1 MSTNCTYRFHT
12 SEGQVTIQGMAAMKA
27 FLATNGVGAI
37 IKPPSKVK
45 ATARAAIEASA
56 PAQARMSPARAP
68 AFYSQLQ
75 RAIEQVP
82 ARLSTMAA
90 PQWAQWLKANA
101 SKLGVKQDEITWSG
115 IEDYLKLRGKDKI
128 DSAELAAWV
137 GANGVQ
143 ITETTLGNDVD
154 WAVYDPMEREELYFP
169 TEAEARAYAQENS
182 IPSVEV
188 FPKKDRG
195 NPTKYGD
202 YTVPGGAKYR
212 ELLLTLPEKSAPA
225 PEMMYRNGDD
235 IRAKSQAFVDGGFSP
250 DAVAAAANFADNGG
264 SVAEGLRIQDRLIS
278 QGYGYTQAQKDAG
291 QILRTILS
299 GHEKRVASA
308 AAESSRSNYKSSH
321 WDQPNILAHVRVDER
336 TDADG
341 KRVLFVGELQS
352 DWGQEGRKKGFKG
365 EMVPG
370 FQVQWNG
377 RPIITYETQEEA
389 DAHVARA
396 LSGDPSAPVSVA
408 RVMAPKNAQQDA
420 GKVPLA
426 PFVTK
431 TDGWL
436 NLALKRIAML
446 AVEGGYDKVAFIS
459 GKQAADLYK
468 LSNQID
474 RIDHNRNGDGTYN
487 LSAIKDGREVFSK
500 EGVPEDGLE
509 DIVGKEVAQK
519 IVNGDGRRPEE
530 FDEVDRWEPEDD
542 DGGDFDFG
550 ATPPRTLAGLDLE
563 VGGDGMKG
571 FYDQIVPQAISKLL
585 PKLGGG
591 KLSNVTIPS
600 SSSFDRFDAV
610 ENGQV
615 VWTFDSRAPAER
627 WAAESGG
634 RSIRAS
640 GEMLEQTG
648 FEVTD
653 KMRDTVLSGVPL
665 FSRERAAADAESDV
679 DQTQDKYNQRIEA
692 LRELVACLTK

>member
-1 MSTNCTYRFHT
+1 MSANCTYRFHT

-45 ATARAAIEASA
+45 ATAGAAIEASA

-128 DSAELAAWV
+128 DSGELAAWV
-137 GANGVQ
+137 GANGVRVE
-143 ITETTLGNDVD
+143 ETSLGDGG
-154 WAVYDPMEREELYFP
+154 REYTYAEW
-169 TEAEARAYAQENS
+169 AEANYPDTYKKLIEARESGDAESYHYLNRVLSRDWQAGLGRKRASDSA
-182 IPSVEV
+182 
-188 FPKKDRG
+188 
-195 NPTKYGD
+195 KYGD

-212 ELLLTLPEKSAPA
+212 ELLLTLPGSDAKPMSYQEWVAGGMVGEWST
-225 PEMMYRNGDD
+225 NG
-235 IRAKSQAFVDGGFSP
+235 
-250 DAVAAAANFADNGG
+250 AV
-264 SVAEGLRIQDRLIS
+264 QPK
-278 QGYGYTQAQKDAG
+278 TQ
-291 QILRTILS
+291 
-299 GHEKRVASA
+299 
-308 AAESSRSNYKSSH
+308 YKSSH

-336 TDADG
+336 IDADG
-341 KRVLFVGELQS
+341 KRVLFVNEVQS
-352 DWGQEGRKKGFKG
+352 DSGQDRRK
-365 EMVPG
+365 
-370 FQVQWNG
+370 
-377 RPIITYETQEEA
+377 
-389 DAHVARA
+389 
-396 LSGDPSAPVSVA
+396 
-408 RVMAPKNAQQDA
+408 
-420 GKVPLA
+420 GKTNWQA
-426 PFVTK
+426 PFITK
-431 TDGWL
+431 TEGWL

-487 LSAIKDGREVFSK
+487 LSAIKDGREVFAK
-500 EGVPEDGLE
+500 EGVPKAELE

-519 IVNGDGRRPEE
+519 MVDGEGRRTEE
-530 FDEVDRWEPEDD
+530 FDEVDRWESEDYEA
-542 DGGDFDFG
+542 GDFDYD
-550 ATPPRTLAGLDLE
+550 ATPPKTLSGLDLE
-563 VGGDGMKG
+563 VGGEGMKG

-591 KLSNVTIPS
+591 KLTAVGIP
-600 SSSFDRFDAV
+600 DGNAGR
-610 ENGQV
+610 EV
-615 VWTFDSRAPAER
+615 V
-627 WAAESGG
+627 AAEIPGERMWGVYDRQKGQWLSSWDAETYASDPEDADMMGEATAK
-634 RSIRAS
+634 SIAS
-640 GEMLEQTG
+640 AIMRDAGVMLDQTG
-648 FEVTD
+648 FEVTE

-665 FSRERAAADAESDV
+665 FSRERAADAESDV

>member
-12 SEGQVTIQGMAAMKA
+12 RDGQVTIKGMAEMKA
-27 FLATNGVGAI
+27 FLAMNGVGAI

-56 PAQARMSPARAP
+56 PAQARMSAERAP

-82 ARLSTMAA
+82 ERLSTMAA

-101 SKLGVKQDEITWSG
+101 PKLGVKQDEITWSG

-128 DSAELAAWV
+128 DSGELSAWV
-137 GANGVQ
+137 GANGVRVK
-143 ITETTLGNDVD
+143 ETSLGDGG
-154 WAVYDPMEREELYFP
+154 REYTYAEW
-169 TEAEARAYAQENS
+169 AEANYPDTYKKLIEARESGDAESYHYLNRVLSRDWHAGLGRKRAS
-182 IPSVEV
+182 SS
-188 FPKKDRG
+188 
-195 NPTKYGD
+195 TKYGD
-202 YTVPGGAKYR
+202 YTVHGGTKYR
-212 ELLLTLPEKSAPA
+212 EILLTLPTREPRGLNQIAQSMYGKQFGDLDDDEANSVTRAEREEK
-225 PEMMYRNGDD
+225 
-235 IRAKSQAFVDGGFSP
+235 K
-250 DAVAAAANFADNGG
+250 
-264 SVAEGLRIQDRLIS
+264 
-278 QGYGYTQAQKDAG
+278 AG
-291 QILRTILS
+291 
-299 GHEKRVASA
+299 
-308 AAESSRSNYKSSH
+308 NYKSSH

-341 KRVLFVGELQS
+341 KRVLFVNELQS
-352 DWGQEGRKKGFKG
+352 DWGQEGRKKGFA
-365 EMVPG
+365 
-370 FQVQWNG
+370 QA
-377 RPIITYETQEEA
+377 ETARISGVAERDDYGDWRVVWADGTFSGGYSEEG
-389 DAHVARA
+389 ARA
-396 LSGDPSAPVSVA
+396 KAAEGKA
-408 RVMAPKNAQQDA
+408 NAKA
-420 GKVPLA
+420 GVPAA

-431 TDGWL
+431 TEGWL

-459 GKQAADLYK
+459 GKQAADLYQ

-474 RIDHNRNGDGTYN
+474 RIDYNLNDDGTYN
-487 LSAIKDGREVFSK
+487 LSAIKDGREVFAR
-500 EGVPEDGLE
+500 EDVPELELE

-519 IVNGDGRRPEE
+519 IVNGEGRSATPVYRL
-530 FDEVDRWEPEDD
+530 EPEYSDD
-542 DGGDFDFG
+542 DYVDVKS
-550 ATPPRTLAGLDLE
+550 LSGLDLE
-563 VGGDGMKG
+563 VGGEGMKG

-591 KLSNVTIPS
+591 KLSSVAIPS

-615 VWTFDSRAPAER
+615 VWSFSSRAPAER
-627 WAAESGG
+627 WAAESDG

-640 GEMLEQTG
+640 GEMLDQTG
-648 FEVTD
+648 FDVTD

-665 FSRERAAADAESDV
+665 FSRERAGTDAEADV

-692 LRELVACLTK
+692 LRELVACLSK

>member
-101 SKLGVKQDEITWSG
+101 SKLGVKQDEVTWSG

-137 GANGVQ
+137 GANGVRVD
-143 ITETTLGNDVD
+143 ETSLGDGG
-154 WAVYDPMEREELYFP
+154 REYTYAEW
-169 TEAEARAYAQENS
+169 AEANHPDTYKKLIEARESGDAESYHYLNRVLSRDWRAGLGRKRAS
-182 IPSVEV
+182 GS
-188 FPKKDRG
+188 
-195 NPTKYGD
+195 TKYGD
-202 YTVPGGAKYR
+202 YTVPGGTKYR
-212 ELLLTLPEKSAPA
+212 ELLLTLPERTASMQAVTDWQKRMLAKYGDDMSRSMTDAEKAEGVALREAAEAKSA
-225 PEMMYRNGDD
+225 
-235 IRAKSQAFVDGGFSP
+235 SP
-250 DAVAAAANFADNGG
+250 
-264 SVAEGLRIQDRLIS
+264 
-278 QGYGYTQAQKDAG
+278 
-291 QILRTILS
+291 
-299 GHEKRVASA
+299 
-308 AAESSRSNYKSSH
+308 YKSSH
-321 WDQPNILAHVRVDER
+321 WDQRNILAHVRVDER

-341 KRVLFVGELQS
+341 KRVLFVNELQS
-352 DWGQEGRKKGFKG
+352 DWGQEGRKRGFA
-365 EMVPG
+365 
-370 FQVQWNG
+370 QA
-377 RPIITYETQEEA
+377 ETARISGVAERDDYGGWWVAWADGTFSGGYHEEG
-389 DAHVARA
+389 ARA
-396 LSGDPSAPVSVA
+396 RAAEGKSNAKAGTPS
-408 RVMAPKNAQQDA
+408 
-420 GKVPLA
+420 A

-431 TDGWL
+431 TEGWL

-446 AVEGGYDKVAFIS
+446 AVEGGYDKVAFIG

-487 LSAIKDGREVFSK
+487 LSAIKDGREVLSK
-500 EGVPEDGLE
+500 EDVPEDELE

-530 FDEVDRWEPEDD
+530 FDEVDRWESEDD
-542 DGGDFDFG
+542 DGGDFDFN
-550 ATPPRTLAGLDLE
+550 ATPKKTLSGLDLE

-585 PKLGGG
+585 PRLGGE
-591 KLSNVTIPS
+591 KLTKVGIPDGNAGREVVASQVPGEHMWGVYDRQMGQWLS
-600 SSSFDRFDAV
+600 SWDA
-610 ENGQV
+610 E
-615 VWTFDSRAPAER
+615 TYASDPEDAEMMGE
-627 WAAESGG
+627 ATAK
-634 RSIRAS
+634 SIAS
-640 GEMLEQTG
+640 AIMRDAGVMLDQTG

-665 FSRERAAADAESDV
+665 FSRERAADAESDV

>member
-1 MSTNCTYRFHT
+1 MSKNCTYKFHT
-12 SEGQVTIQGMAAMKA
+12 RDGQVTIKGMAEMKA

-56 PAQARMSPARAP
+56 PAKARMSAERAP

-82 ARLSTMAA
+82 ERLSTMAA

-101 SKLGVKQDEITWSG
+101 PKLGVKQDEITWSG

-128 DSAELAAWV
+128 DSGELAAWV
-137 GANGVQ
+137 GANGVRVE
-143 ITETTLGNDVD
+143 ETSLGDGG
-154 WAVYDPMEREELYFP
+154 REYTYAEW
-169 TEAEARAYAQENS
+169 TEANYPDTYKKLIEARESGDAESYHYLNRVLSRDWQAGLGRKRAS
-182 IPSVEV
+182 DSA
-188 FPKKDRG
+188 
-195 NPTKYGD
+195 KYGD
-202 YTVPGGAKYR
+202 YTVPGGTKYR
-212 ELLLTLPEKSAPA
+212 ELLLTLPERATSMQAVTDWQKRMLAKYGYDMSRGMTDAEKAEGVALREAAEAKSAIP
-225 PEMMYRNGDD
+225 
-235 IRAKSQAFVDGGFSP
+235 
-250 DAVAAAANFADNGG
+250 
-264 SVAEGLRIQDRLIS
+264 
-278 QGYGYTQAQKDAG
+278 
-291 QILRTILS
+291 
-299 GHEKRVASA
+299 
-308 AAESSRSNYKSSH
+308 YKSSH

-341 KRVLFVGELQS
+341 KRVLFVNEVQS
-352 DWGQEGRKKGFKG
+352 DSGQDRRK
-365 EMVPG
+365 
-370 FQVQWNG
+370 
-377 RPIITYETQEEA
+377 
-389 DAHVARA
+389 
-396 LSGDPSAPVSVA
+396 
-408 RVMAPKNAQQDA
+408 
-420 GKVPLA
+420 GKTNWQA
-426 PFVTK
+426 PFITK
-431 TDGWL
+431 TEGWL

-459 GKQAADLYK
+459 GKQAADLYQ

-474 RIDHNRNGDGTYN
+474 RIDYNLNDDGTYN
-487 LSAIKDGREVFSK
+487 LSAIKDGREVFAR
-500 EGVPEDGLE
+500 EDVPELELE

-519 IVNGDGRRPEE
+519 IVNGEGRSATP
-530 FDEVDRWEPEDD
+530 VYRWEPEYSDD
-542 DGGDFDFG
+542 DYVDVKS
-550 ATPPRTLAGLDLE
+550 LSGLDLE
-563 VGGDGMKG
+563 VGGEGMKG

-591 KLSNVTIPS
+591 KLSSVTIPS

-610 ENGQV
+610 ENGRV

-634 RSIRAS
+634 RSIRPS
-640 GEMLEQTG
+640 GDMLEQTG

-665 FSRERAAADAESDV
+665 FSRERAGTDAEADV
-679 DQTQDKYNQRIEA
+679 GQTQDKYNRRIEA

>member
-137 GANGVQ
+137 GANGVRVE
-143 ITETTLGNDVD
+143 ETSLGDGGRKYTYAE
-154 WAVYDPMEREELYFP
+154 W
-169 TEAEARAYAQENS
+169 AEANHPDTYKKLIEARESGDAESYHYLNRVLSRDWRAGIGRKRAS
-182 IPSVEV
+182 GS
-188 FPKKDRG
+188 
-195 NPTKYGD
+195 TKYGD

-212 ELLLTLPEKSAPA
+212 EILLTLPTREPRGLNQIAQSMYGKQFGDLDDDEANSVTRAEREEK
-225 PEMMYRNGDD
+225 
-235 IRAKSQAFVDGGFSP
+235 K
-250 DAVAAAANFADNGG
+250 
-264 SVAEGLRIQDRLIS
+264 
-278 QGYGYTQAQKDAG
+278 AG
-291 QILRTILS
+291 
-299 GHEKRVASA
+299 
-308 AAESSRSNYKSSH
+308 NYKSSH
-321 WDQPNILAHVRVDER
+321 WDHPNILAHVRVDER

-341 KRVLFVGELQS
+341 KRVLFVNEVQS
-352 DWGQEGRKKGFKG
+352 DSGQDRRK
-365 EMVPG
+365 
-370 FQVQWNG
+370 
-377 RPIITYETQEEA
+377 
-389 DAHVARA
+389 
-396 LSGDPSAPVSVA
+396 
-408 RVMAPKNAQQDA
+408 
-420 GKVPLA
+420 GKTNWQA
-426 PFVTK
+426 PFITK
-431 TDGWL
+431 TEGWL

-459 GKQAADLYK
+459 GKQAAGLYK
-468 LSNQID
+468 LSSQID

-500 EGVPEDGLE
+500 EDVPEDALE
-509 DIVGKEVAQK
+509 DIVGKEIAQK

-542 DGGDFDFG
+542 DGGDFDFN
-550 ATPPRTLAGLDLE
+550 ATPKKTLSGLDLE

-571 FYDQIVPQAISKLL
+571 FYDKIVPQAISKLL
-585 PKLGGG
+585 PRLGGE
-591 KLSNVTIPS
+591 KLTKVGIPDGNAGREVVASQVPGEHMWGVYDRQMGQWLS
-600 SSSFDRFDAV
+600 SWDA
-610 ENGQV
+610 E
-615 VWTFDSRAPAER
+615 TYASDPEDAEMMGE
-627 WAAESGG
+627 ATAK
-634 RSIRAS
+634 SIAS
-640 GEMLEQTG
+640 AIMRDAGVMLDQTG

-665 FSRERAAADAESDV
+665 FSRERASDAESDV